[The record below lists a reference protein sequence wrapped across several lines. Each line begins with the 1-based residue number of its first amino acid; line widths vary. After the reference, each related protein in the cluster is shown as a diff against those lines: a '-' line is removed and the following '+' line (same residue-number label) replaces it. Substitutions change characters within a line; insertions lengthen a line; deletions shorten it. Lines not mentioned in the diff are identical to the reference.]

1 MTNYVNGPRVL
12 LEDILDILGIDIHLS
27 LVLKENLPKVY
38 FRFDENF
45 SSLIFQL
52 FNYYKLSCNIFEN
65 AILLKRSPE
74 YFKKDMT
81 YHFKSFSIL
90 EEEIKRS
97 FKNKKSFYLLK
108 DLSLFLTLNQF
119 EELSNIVN
127 KSYKN
132 GNRKNF
138 IISGKDQILSVY
150 LSLITLMFG
159 LKNIDESNT
168 YIFYYQP
175 FYNKV
180 NGFFDFV
187 VDKSIQYLDKKNKLI
202 LSYRFCNRDYTVFEK
217 NCNQTEQ
224 EMKSVLNLLE
234 YFEEVYI
241 SFIEN
246 SNLALSNL
254 PENLKKKI
262 IIDNNCDMNIEE
274 ILVTSI

>member
-1 MTNYVNGPRVL
+1 MRNYENEPRIL

-65 AILLKRSPE
+65 AILLKRSPD
-74 YFKKDMT
+74 YFKKDII
-81 YHFKSFSIL
+81 YHFKSFYKL
-90 EEEIKRS
+90 EEEIKKS
-97 FKNKKSFYLLK
+97 FKNEKSFYLLK
-108 DLSLFLTLNQF
+108 DLSLFLSLNQF
-119 EELSNIVN
+119 EELCNIVN
-127 KSYKN
+127 KSYNN

-138 IISGKDQILSVY
+138 IIKGKDQILSVY

-159 LKNIDESNT
+159 LKNIDESDT

-180 NGFFDFV
+180 KGFFNFV
-187 VDKSIQYLDKKNKLI
+187 CKKSIEYLDNKNTLV
-202 LSYRFCNRDYTVFEK
+202 LSYRYCNRDYTIFDK
-217 NCNQTEQ
+217 NIKHSNDDLQNI
-224 EMKSVLNLLE
+224 LNLVDH
-234 YFEEVYI
+234 FKTVYI

-246 SNLALSNL
+246 STLPLSYF
-254 PENLKKKI
+254 PENLKEKI
-262 IIDNNCDMNIEE
+262 IIDNNCDMKIKENM
-274 ILVTSI
+274 LVNK